1 MIRVLIVDDSALM
14 RKRLREILMADP
26 DIEVIATARDGLDG
40 VNKARELR
48 PDVVTMDIN
57 MPGLD
62 GISALQILVKEAVC
76 PVIIVSSL
84 SQEGALITLEAMEL
98 GAFDFVGKPGGTI
111 SLNLA
116 EVSAELI
123 AKVHAASEKRVMRR
137 LKRQAARLQEQEA
150 EGAAAPRRS
159 TRAETPRASRLER
172 ASRAERPERLG
183 VSRTD
188 YDSTA
193 ITDSESVTFAVTI
206 GISTGGPKTILD
218 VLPLLPANLGAPV
231 FIVQHMPPAFTSSF
245 AERLNKISIIPVM
258 EAVAG
263 ETVYNNVAYLA
274 KGGQHL
280 LLRRN
285 NTGKISLRLSTVP
298 PNLFVPS
305 VDVMMESVF
314 SLFGENMVSVLMTGM
329 GCDGAATMVRV
340 RKAGGYTIAESEETA
355 IVYGMPREAIERGG
369 ADIVLPS
376 YQIADAIIRKI
387 DQWKQDKK

>member
-14 RKRLREILMADP
+14 RKRLREILMVDP
-26 DIEVIATARDGLDG
+26 DIDVIATARDGLDG
-40 VNKARELR
+40 VNKARELK

-98 GAFDFVGKPGGTI
+98 GAFDYVGKPGGTI

-116 EVSAELI
+116 EVSTELI
-123 AKVHAASEKRVMRR
+123 EKVRAAAEKRVMRR
-137 LKRQAARLQEQEA
+137 LKRQAKRLQENDEPERRPLRA
-150 EGAAAPRRS
+150 ETARV
-159 TRAETPRASRLER
+159 TTTHIETPRASF
-172 ASRAERPERLG
+172 SRSAH
-183 VSRTD
+183 SAATND
-188 YDSTA
+188 D
-193 ITDSESVTFAVTI
+193 VTLAVTI

-218 VLPLLPANLGAPV
+218 VLPNLPADLGAAV

-245 AERLNKISIIPVM
+245 AERLNKISPMPVM
-258 EAVAG
+258 EASAG
-263 ETVYNNVAYLA
+263 ETVQNNVAYLA

-280 LLRRN
+280 LLRQN

-305 VDVMMESVF
+305 VDVMMESV
-314 SLFGENMVSVLMTGM
+314 LTVFGPNMVSVLMTGM
-329 GCDGAATMVRV
+329 GSDGANTMVRV
-340 RKAGGYTIAESEETA
+340 RKEGGYTIAESEETA

-387 DQWKQDKK
+387 DQWKQDKH